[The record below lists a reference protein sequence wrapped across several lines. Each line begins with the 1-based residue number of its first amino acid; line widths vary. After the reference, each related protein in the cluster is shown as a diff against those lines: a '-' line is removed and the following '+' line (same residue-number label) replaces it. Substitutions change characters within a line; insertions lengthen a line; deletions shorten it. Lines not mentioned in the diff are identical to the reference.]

1 MTTQVLAAPNKL
13 STTNIFHE
21 ALMLLSTRNGQG
33 MSDEERETV
42 STAIIP
48 LMLLSQYSD
57 IPIGEGLEDLAKMV
71 EEAK

>member
-1 MTTQVLAAPNKL
+1 MTTQVLAAPNKP

-48 LMLLSQYSD
+48 LMLLPQYSD
-57 IPIGEGLEDLAKMV
+57 IPIGEGLEDLDKMV